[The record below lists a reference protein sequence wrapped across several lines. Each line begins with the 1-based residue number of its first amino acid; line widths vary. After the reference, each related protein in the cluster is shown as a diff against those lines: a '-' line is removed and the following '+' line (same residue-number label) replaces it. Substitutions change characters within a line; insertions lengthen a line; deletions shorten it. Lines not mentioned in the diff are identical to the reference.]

1 MTGLVVR
8 GDRGNL
14 SVTFNLSAFITDWEG
29 AKKEF
34 PAGITENFRELL
46 NPQPSDFSSHPSS
59 ELGEA
64 WCKYRVFGGS
74 STIILRADTMSLS
87 FVNIVS
93 TDLEI
98 IAEVVGRTMES
109 LLPRLRCYER
119 QSYTIVSN
127 YHAQVIEGDSQKF
140 LEHHGSTNFGAA
152 AESDATVEYRPMVGF
167 TLRTR
172 DGSRAFRRAIEQ
184 SEVLQNGLFI
194 SDSSYVSLP
203 GLSGMD
209 TELSWR
215 QQMLKFANRA
225 SGIVHEGDE
234 HSEG

>member
-1 MTGLVVR
+1 MSGLVVR

-14 SVTFNLSAFITDWEG
+14 SVTFNLSAFITDWDG

-34 PAGITENFRELL
+34 PAGIADTFRELL
-46 NPQPSDFSSHPSS
+46 NPQPNDFSAHPSS

-87 FVNIVS
+87 FVNIVG

-98 IAEVVGRTMES
+98 IAEVVGRTMEG

-119 QSYTIVSN
+119 QSYTILSN
-127 YHAQVIEGDSQKF
+127 YHAQVIEGDSQTF
-140 LEHHGSTNFGAA
+140 LEDHGSTNFGVAA
-152 AESDATVEYRPMVGF
+152 KSDSTVEYRPMVGF

-194 SDSSYVSLP
+194 SDTSYVSLP
-203 GLSGMD
+203 GLSGMEE
-209 TELSWR
+209 ELSWR
-215 QQMLKFANRA
+215 QQMQEFANRA

>member
-1 MTGLVVR
+1 MSGLVVR

-14 SVTFNLSAFITDWEG
+14 SVTFSLTTFITDWEG
-29 AKKEF
+29 ARTEF
-34 PAGITENFRELL
+34 VAGIADTFRALL
-46 NPQPSDFSSHPSS
+46 NPQPSDFSAHPSS

-74 STIILRADTMSLS
+74 STIILRADTVSLS
-87 FVNIVS
+87 FVNIIS
-93 TDLEI
+93 ADLEI
-98 IAEVVGRTMES
+98 VAEVVGRTMES

-119 QSYTIVSN
+119 QSYTILSN

-140 LEHHGSTNFGAA
+140 LEHHGSKNFEAA
-152 AESDATVEYRPMVGF
+152 AELEATVEYRPLVGF

-184 SEVLQNGLFI
+184 SEAFQNGLFI

-209 TELSWR
+209 EELSWR
-215 QQMLKFANRA
+215 QQMIEFANRA
-225 SGIVHEGDE
+225 SDIVHEGNE
-234 HSEG
+234 RSEG